1 MAKSKH
7 DKVADRIA
15 KRQRTTYNR
24 GPGVDVKGSRAVVEV
39 ETANTVGDAV
49 RQLQGYKK
57 PVYVAGTD
65 AKTVKKA
72 LKHYKGTTIGVMT
85 PSGKVVKS
93 STRGRPGKTKGTGAR
108 RS

>member
-7 DKVADRIA
+7 DKVSERIA
-15 KRQRTTYNR
+15 KRQKTTYNR

-39 ETANTVGDAV
+39 ETTNTVHGAA
-49 RQLQGYKK
+49 RQLKGYKK

-72 LKHYKGTTIGVMT
+72 LEHYKDTTIGVMA
-85 PSGKVVKS
+85 PSGKIVKV
-93 STRGRPGKTKGTGAR
+93 
-108 RS
+108 

>member
-7 DKVADRIA
+7 DKVAERIA
-15 KRQRTTYNR
+15 KRQRTTYNP

-39 ETANTVGDAV
+39 ETDNTVGDAA
-49 RQLQGYKK
+49 RQLKGYKK

-72 LKHYKGTTIGVMT
+72 LEHYKDTTIGVMN
-85 PSGKVVKS
+85 PSGKIVKN
-93 STRGRPGKTKGTGAR
+93 STRGRARTKGTGAR